1 MSYYNPEK
9 FVLHVMSSLM
19 RQNPALPPTAATP
32 EKAVAKIWAAGL
44 VLRLLLEQKDYRRML
59 ALEALDHTSRYIMPM
74 TDRHFDTPAF
84 GSTRKY
90 ANDNGGY
97 YGEAMRRAIDTEFRL
112 VPNSQKAASWNK
124 NSTVSLNYLV
134 EDARVRG
141 EMLLA
146 AFPLTWDAIV
156 AIATYQFSEKSG
168 ELIAVEKILVD
179 ERVSLALESEWFVL
193 ENPIL
198 DMKKQIREIA
208 ASKYAIPYD
217 NDDDFDL
224 VECKKHDNVE
234 FIYVSICADD
244 LREQNASMPN
254 KDRNYDIPDAFPQL
268 DIVRDGKWHLV
279 DSIHQVGCT
288 SGIGFYRSLTV

>member
-1 MSYYNPEK
+1 MSYYPPEK
-9 FVLHVMSSLM
+9 FALHVMNALM

-32 EKAVAKIWAAGL
+32 EKAVAKMWAAGL
-44 VLRLLLEQKDYRRML
+44 LLRLLLEQRDYRRML
-59 ALEALDHTSRYIMPM
+59 ALEALDHSSQYMMPA
-74 TDRHFDTPAF
+74 TNPCFDTPAI
-84 GSTRKY
+84 GSGRKY

-97 YGEAMRRAIDTEFRL
+97 YAAAMRMAIDTEFRFIKFA
-112 VPNSQKAASWNK
+112 QKHATWNEH
-124 NSTVSLNYLV
+124 STKTLNYLV
-134 EDARVRG
+134 EDAQIRSD
-141 EMLLA
+141 LILA
-146 AFPLTWDAIV
+146 AFPLTWDAVV
-156 AIATYQFSEKSG
+156 AVATYSFAEKSK